1 LIRIPDGR
9 FIACVRLMADAS
21 TGAQTRTALCWLDC
35 ESAALTEFLALPS
48 GGDTS
53 YAGMVVHDGMLW
65 VSYYSS
71 HEDKSAVYLAKLQLD
86 SDGSGDRAGGCS
98 SVQAAPASSSTSGS
112 VALGASPMK
121 GFDSEF
127 ADITDY
133 ILKITEEI
141 WEGRGLATLHRYYSK
156 DIIVRMPS
164 GLDSSGNAGVI
175 TGTLATL
182 AEFPDRRLLG
192 EDVIWSGDDEQG
204 FMSSHRILTTG
215 THTGHGAAP
224 HLPLA

>member
-1 LIRIPDGR
+1 
-9 FIACVRLMADAS
+9 
-21 TGAQTRTALCWLDC
+21 
-35 ESAALTEFLALPS
+35 
-48 GGDTS
+48 
-53 YAGMVVHDGMLW
+53 
-65 VSYYSS
+65 
-71 HEDKSAVYLAKLQLD
+71 
-86 SDGSGDRAGGCS
+86 
-98 SVQAAPASSSTSGS
+98 
-112 VALGASPMK
+112 MK

-215 THTGHGAAP
+215 THTGHGAAT
-224 HLPLA
+224 HLSLA